1 MAFPL
6 PTETQ
11 VCGTGATPNK
21 GTMREVLRAWILN
34 NISLLGT
41 TGEKADARTALEVYG
56 TTETYTQAEVDAAIA
71 AIPVPPV
78 TPSHAFRNR
87 AINGD
92 FSVDQEY
99 AGASTTFTAGAAYKR
114 AIDMFY
120 AWCTGANV
128 TGQQVTVSGLKRYRL
143 TGAASNTLVGL
154 LHSIEAKNSAD
165 LAGGDAT
172 FSVKLKSTSL
182 TTVNWAAYY
191 ANTNDTFGTL
201 ASPTRTS
208 IASGSFTITTTE
220 DRYAATLTGINSAAT
235 TGIEI
240 ALTTGALTAGNTL
253 DVGEFQ
259 LEQGDIAVADV
270 AFEKVDVAL
279 QEARCQHGFFE
290 KIDMVVNTASAY
302 ISQVSFVK
310 KRTTPTVGT
319 PSFNTGS
326 GATFSLV
333 GVSNLY
339 QSANHS
345 AIASATIPLTCG
357 LHG

>member
-56 TTETYTQAEVDAAIA
+56 TAETYTQTEVDAAIA

-128 TGQQVTVSGLKRYRL
+128 TGQQVTVLGLKRYRL

-154 LHSIEAKNSAD
+154 LHSIEAANSAD
-165 LAGGDAT
+165 MAGGDAT

-182 TTVNWAAYY
+182 TTVNWEAFY
-191 ANTNDTFGTL
+191 ANSNDAFGTL

-220 DRYAATLTGINSAAT
+220 DRYAATFAVPSGAT

-259 LEQGDIAVADV
+259 PEPGAIDLVDIE
-270 AFEKVDVAL
+270 FEKVDIAL
-279 QEARCQHGFFE
+279 QEARCRHGWFE
-290 KIDMVVNTASAY
+290 KLVLVVGTAS
-302 ISQVSFVK
+302 SFRVQTTFAR
-310 KRTTPTVGT
+310 KRVTPTIGT
-319 PSFNTGS
+319 VTFNTGS
-326 GATFSLV
+326 GATFSV
-333 GVSNLY
+333 GNGYIYALTDHNTSY
-339 QSANHS
+339 
-345 AIASATIPLTCG
+345 ASATIPLTCG